1 MKLFQKPTTSKAG
14 VSASR
19 FPRQLRMS
27 TVETLSV
34 IGALVFIVIVL
45 LFYFL
50 QVKPLAEQAS
60 LLRNREYDLRLQL
73 EKRNSEEVK
82 RQDQSNNSE
91 RIIGS
96 LTQFER
102 GLKADEL
109 GMTQIINE
117 IDTLGRSNKILIG
130 DASYRLDEG
139 DASFDEKGA
148 PVAATSANEKKPS
161 VYPVMAIDTTVI
173 GDYPN
178 LRRFLAALEKSNQ
191 FVIINSLAFQGEG
204 DKVRR
209 ETSKV
214 GAAAQVELGSPES
227 VPVSLK
233 IELDTYFQ
241 KPGNGP

>member
-1 MKLFQKPTTSKAG
+1 MKLLQKPKNSNNG
-14 VSASR
+14 VSKSL

-27 TVETLSV
+27 GVETFAV
-34 IGALVFIVIVL
+34 IGAIVFITIVV

-50 QVKPLAEQAS
+50 KVQPLAEQAM
-60 LLRNREYDLRLQL
+60 LLKNRESDLRLQL
-73 EKRNSEEVK
+73 EKRNSDEVK
-82 RQDQSNNSE
+82 RQDQISNAE

-96 LTQFER
+96 LNQFER
-102 GLKADEL
+102 GLKADQL

-139 DASFDEKGA
+139 DAAFDEKGN
-148 PVAATSANEKKPS
+148 PVPETSGSEKKPS

-178 LRRFLAALEKSNQ
+178 LRRFLSALEKSNQ

-204 DKVRR
+204 DKIRR
-209 ETSKV
+209 ETTKV
-214 GAAAQVELGSPES
+214 GATAQVELGSPES

-241 KPGNGP
+241 KPSNRP